1 MVIRLRERGYCA
13 PRCLHLRE
21 PAAQPALMRAV
32 LRYQTNSYPPRPSLA
47 RRRERVTVSVTGN
60 RRLRRLARREITM
73 SVLQRHLR

>member
-47 RRRERVTVSVTGN
+47 SSPRASNGSRYGEQTATPPCE
-60 RRLRRLARREITM
+60 A
-73 SVLQRHLR
+73 